1 MISKD
6 FDILK
11 KQTPG
16 HVISGIRHLFFG
28 FDSETVIGDDFT
40 RFANPISVSF
50 VKQAVSLKPKLE
62 PVSVSTNGSRPKT
75 RDDDN
80 DRIPGK
86 LHLNFLGE

>member
-1 MISKD
+1 M
-6 FDILK
+6 
-11 KQTPG
+11 
-16 HVISGIRHLFFG
+16 
-28 FDSETVIGDDFT
+28 IGDDFT

-75 RDDDN
+75 RDDDK